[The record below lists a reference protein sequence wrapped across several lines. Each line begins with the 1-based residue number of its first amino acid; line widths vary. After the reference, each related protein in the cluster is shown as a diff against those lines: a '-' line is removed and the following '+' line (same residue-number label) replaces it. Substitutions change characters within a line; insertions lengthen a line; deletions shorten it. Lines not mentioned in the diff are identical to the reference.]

1 MEHDFC
7 CQDSYSKFWL
17 TILCVEF
24 ISVQSNRPPRTSSLP
39 PPRDRY
45 RKDEEGARGRN
56 SDRDYYRPRDR
67 EYDDRRYDDRKRR
80 RYNRREGPPDRSP
93 RKIKDWPTPFE
104 ESGSTYVFD
113 ARSGFFY
120 EGDSDFFYDPK
131 TKLYYSNPK
140 KLYYRFMKDE
150 KDSSSPP
157 FKEVSKEEHDV
168 EESGLA
174 NAAAAAAAGS
184 GSGSMDL
191 TSVDAGQDL
200 VLQALQGGAA
210 ATGNES
216 KKTEKKKISICL
228 TKATQ
233 KKAAAAA
240 ESFSN
245 SNKNAVSKEA
255 VNLELKP
262 RNVHN
267 ADIEKWDALAKK
279 TVLDEEGKSTKIRR
293 TKNGNPI
300 CIICRRKF
308 ENEEK
313 LRQHEELS
321 ALHKHYLEKRKKMIS
336 KAKENDYRD
345 RATERRKMYEPDSD
359 AKCAIAPPM
368 DVSMVAEAPSLT
380 KARTVAATEDVA
392 PSQMLGETNIGNK
405 ML

>member
-1 MEHDFC
+1 MKE
-7 CQDSYSKFWL
+7 
-17 TILCVEF
+17 
-24 ISVQSNRPPRTSSLP
+24 
-39 PPRDRY
+39 
-45 RKDEEGARGRN
+45 
-56 SDRDYYRPRDR
+56 
-67 EYDDRRYDDRKRR
+67 
-80 RYNRREGPPDRSP
+80 
-93 RKIKDWPTPFE
+93 WPMPFE

-120 EGDSDFFYDPK
+120 EAGSDFFYDPK

-140 KLYYRFMKDE
+140 KIYYRFLKDE
-150 KDSSSPP
+150 KDSALSR
-157 FKEVSKEEHDV
+157 FKEVSNEEQEV

-184 GSGSMDL
+184 GSGSFNVMP
-191 TSVDAGQDL
+191 VDEGQDL

-210 ATGNES
+210 ANGNES

-228 TKATQ
+228 TNATQ

-245 SNKNAVSKEA
+245 SNKHAVSEEA
-255 VNLELKP
+255 VNVKAKP
-262 RNVHN
+262 KNVHN
-267 ADIEKWDALAKK
+267 ADIEKWDAIAKQ
-279 TVLDEEGKSTKIRR
+279 TVIDEEGKSTKIRR
-293 TKNGNPI
+293 TKSGNPI

-321 ALHKHYLEKRKKMIS
+321 ALHKHHLEKRRKMLAKS
-336 KAKENDYRD
+336 KDNDYRD

-359 AKCAIAPPM
+359 TKCAIAPPA
-368 DVSMVAEAPSLT
+368 DVSMLTEAPSLT

-405 ML
+405 MLQKLGWKGGSLGAGKTDGNNKLKEDWERIETLAATKTTR